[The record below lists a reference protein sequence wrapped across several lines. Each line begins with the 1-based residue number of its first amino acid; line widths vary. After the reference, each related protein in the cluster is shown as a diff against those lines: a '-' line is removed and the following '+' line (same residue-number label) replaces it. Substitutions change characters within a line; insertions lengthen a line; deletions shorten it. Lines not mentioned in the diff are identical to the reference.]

1 MTTALASN
9 ANASTLNGVRSLA
22 VIDIEN
28 LLGDDPRVAT
38 SAGIRATIAACIE
51 RADLRDDDL
60 IVIACN
66 PALALL
72 VHDAAPHGLL
82 RCQRGENGADLA
94 LLDELDDVAWIAG
107 RFDRVVIGSGDGI
120 FADAIQRLNHAGVET
135 TVVANHRQTACAVRV
150 NASTFRPLGSP
161 AQFALAA

>member
-38 SAGIRATIAACIE
+38 SAGIRATIAAFIE
-51 RADLRDDDL
+51 RADLQDDDL
-60 IVIACN
+60 IAIACN

-72 VHDAAPHGLL
+72 VHDAGLL
-82 RCQRGENGADLA
+82 RHQAQRARAVPAVVLRQRHLGAHAVHHQRRHLA
-94 LLDELDDVAWIAG
+94 A
-107 RFDRVVIGSGDGI
+107 
-120 FADAIQRLNHAGVET
+120 
-135 TVVANHRQTACAVRV
+135 VVA
-150 NASTFRPLGSP
+150 
-161 AQFALAA
+161 